1 MRPIELKIKDLAK
14 VTGYTRFQVDGVL
27 KLVFAAVPIGK
38 SAGAQRTF
46 SPQDLLVVTVIC
58 ELERKYAIDRKKLA
72 EVATALRQE
81 LSGPR
86 PANRD
91 ARLLVTFLPASATY
105 LAPDIPV
112 VEGLVLPLGA
122 LFAKVDEYLGV
133 SGANQSNAQGN
144 LPLPPAIATN
154 RRGSSRSQ

>member
-1 MRPIELKIKDLAK
+1 MRAIELKIKDLAK

-27 KLVFAAVPIGK
+27 KLVFAEVPIGK

-46 SPQDLLVVTVIC
+46 SPQDLLVVTVVC
-58 ELERKYAIDRKKLA
+58 EIDRKYAIDRKKLA
-72 EVATALRQE
+72 EVATALRRE

-91 ARLLVTFLPASATY
+91 ARLLITFLPSSARY
-105 LAPDIPV
+105 LASDAPV
-112 VEGLVLPLGA
+112 VEGLVVPLGA

-133 SGANQSNAQGN
+133 SGGHQSNTQAN
-144 LPLPPAIATN
+144 LPLPPAIASS
-154 RRGSSRSQ
+154 RRGSSRSR